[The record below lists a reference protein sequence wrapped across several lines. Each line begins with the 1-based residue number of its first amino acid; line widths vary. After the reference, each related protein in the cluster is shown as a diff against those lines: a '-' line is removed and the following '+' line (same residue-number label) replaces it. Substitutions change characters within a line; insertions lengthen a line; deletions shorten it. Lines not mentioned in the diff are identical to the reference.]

1 MVLSVSIELPL
12 YSDTNCR
19 YLLISADFMNMFSKR
34 ELFYL
39 LTAPIVLF
47 LTYKLSLELWCLTY
61 GLFYGS

>member
-1 MVLSVSIELPL
+1 MVLSVSIELLL

-19 YLLISADFMNMFSKR
+19 YLLISADFMNVFSKQQ
-34 ELFYL
+34 LFFL

>member
-1 MVLSVSIELPL
+1 MVLSVSIELLL

-19 YLLISADFMNMFSKR
+19 YLLISADFMNVFSKQQL
-34 ELFYL
+34 LFL

-47 LTYKLSLELWCLTY
+47 VTYKLLLELWCLTY

>member
-1 MVLSVSIELPL
+1 
-12 YSDTNCR
+12 
-19 YLLISADFMNMFSKR
+19 MNMFSKR

-61 GLFYGS
+61 GLFYGRI

>member
-1 MVLSVSIELPL
+1 
-12 YSDTNCR
+12 
-19 YLLISADFMNMFSKR
+19 MNVFSKQQ
-34 ELFYL
+34 LFFL

>member
-1 MVLSVSIELPL
+1 MALNVSIGLPL
-12 YSDTNCR
+12 
-19 YLLISADFMNMFSKR
+19 FSKQ

-39 LTAPIVLF
+39 LTTPIVLF